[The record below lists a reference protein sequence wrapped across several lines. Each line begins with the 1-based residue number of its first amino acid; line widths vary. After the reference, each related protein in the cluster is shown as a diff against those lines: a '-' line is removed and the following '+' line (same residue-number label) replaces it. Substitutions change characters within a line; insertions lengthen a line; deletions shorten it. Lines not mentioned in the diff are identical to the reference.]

1 MSTLYLLNKPFHT
14 LCQFTDERHEGEPRQ
29 TLASLIDVPHVY
41 PAGRLD
47 YDSEGL
53 LLLTEDGAL
62 AHRIAHPSQKLAKTY
77 WVQVEGAPDDNAVR
91 QLCKGVTLKDGPTRL
106 AKVRRIE
113 TPSVPERVPPVRFRA
128 SIPTH
133 WLELT
138 ISEGRNRQ
146 VRRMTAHVGLPTL
159 RLIRVAIGPWTLEGL
174 AQGEWR
180 KETVHLPQQTKT
192 GTAAR
197 HSRHPKNRRSGQRS
211 PQKSYPSSS

>member
-29 TLASLIDVPHVY
+29 TLASLINVPNVY

-62 AHRIAHPSQKLAKTY
+62 AHRISHPSQKLPKTY
-77 WVQVEGAPDDNAVR
+77 WVQVEGAPNDEAVR
-91 QLCKGVTLKDGPTRL
+91 QLCKGVTLKDGPTRP

-113 TPSVPERVPPVRFRA
+113 TPDLPERVPPVRFRA

-133 WLELT
+133 WLEIT

-180 KETVHLPQQTKT
+180 KETVNLPQQTQT
-192 GTAAR
+192 GAT
-197 HSRHPKNRRSGQRS
+197 SRHTRGPRNRSQGQRS
-211 PQKSYPSSS
+211 PQGSRRSSS